1 MGGARLQACIAA
13 VSSWIAL
20 LAPEV
25 MFPSPQRLKPAHF
38 PNLNCTAEPG
48 LFTSLRRGSKW
59 RARLGKARRT
69 CRRKLPRRVKISV
82 AAETRSSRGRKAS
95 VGSTLRPGR
104 RQRAYFS
111 EATRIASAAGHRLEG
126 VLPERL
132 KRPAAGA
139 MHHHAAYRAG
149 DQRSQ
154 FEQAYPQ
161 GLDLRLAQRRGQAV
175 PKQRHQIVGAGV
187 QQQTKGVGQK
197 TLAAQTVGGKAVLQ
211 FGNAVFTLSPV
222 LIEVEDLRGG
232 ARTVGDHVTQA
243 AAAGAVFGFAADA
256 ARALSPALAAMPEAA
271 VQTLPLGVAQ
281 VAAVGFFRQRLAAPL
296 KGRIAADA
304 EAVLDSPGLAKL
316 VQVGNGKAGIAH
328 QADGHARKL
337 TPQPAHQAPQYRHA
351 TARAAHFAA
360 AQMRRQQVSGV
371 PLEDEQGMIDATII
385 SAVVEAELLLAI
397 GGIGGGVDIQH
408 DLAGG
413 GHAGAAQL
421 RKAATQATIHGHPI
435 AHGEAVFPAAEGGL

>member
-1 MGGARLQACIAA
+1 MAPAAGLFNRSGRTLSRRWPAAEAIPADSRKLSPLAPPRPECAPKARLPARAGKRALGAHSGRGGA
-13 VSSWIAL
+13 S
-20 LAPEV
+20 
-25 MFPSPQRLKPAHF
+25 
-38 PNLNCTAEPG
+38 G
-48 LFTSLRRGSKW
+48 LSFRESAG
-59 RARLGKARRT
+59 
-69 CRRKLPRRVKISV
+69 
-82 AAETRSSRGRKAS
+82 
-95 VGSTLRPGR
+95 
-104 RQRAYFS
+104 
-111 EATRIASAAGHRLEG
+111 IASAAGHRLES

-187 QQQTKGVGQK
+187 QQQTKGIGQEAG
-197 TLAAQTVGGKAVLQ
+197 TAQTVGGKSVLE

-232 ARTVGDHVTQA
+232 ARTVGDDITQA
-243 AAAGAVFGFAADA
+243 AAAGAMFGFAANA
-256 ARALSPALAAMPEAA
+256 ARALPPALAAMPEAT
-271 VQTLPLGVAQ
+271 VENLPLGVAQ
-281 VAAVGFFRQRLAAPL
+281 VAAAGFFRQRLAASL
-296 KGRIAADA
+296 KDRIGADA
-304 EAVLDSPGLAKL
+304 EAVLHSPAFAKII
-316 VQVGNGKAGIAH
+316 QRGNGKAGIAH
-328 QADGHARKL
+328 QADRHAGKL
-337 TPQPAHQAPQYRHA
+337 PLQPAHQAAQHRHA
-351 TARAAHFAA
+351 APRAAHLAA
-360 AQMRRQQVSGV
+360 PQVRRQQVSGV
-371 PLEDEQGMIDATII
+371 PLEDQQGMIDATII

-435 AHGEAVFPAAEGGL
+435 ALGEAVFPAAEGGL